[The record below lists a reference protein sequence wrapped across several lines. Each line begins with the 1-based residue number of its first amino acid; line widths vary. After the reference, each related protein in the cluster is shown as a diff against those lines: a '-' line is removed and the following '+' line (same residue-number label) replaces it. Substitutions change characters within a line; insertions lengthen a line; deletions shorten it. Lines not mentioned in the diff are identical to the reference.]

1 MIKKIQQLQGNNKP
15 SPPLKMML
23 ILNKYKKQNPFTP
36 IKFLPKMVLKRLSP
50 WFKNQLQNPAML
62 KMWNLHLSSLSKKKH
77 KRSCL
82 QLVKSMVIKNKFW
95 RNSRKILYNLNTIK
109 KLNNKLLRCLNK
121 NQLRSQVK
129 KMKLCRNLW
138 KILYN
143 KNRIKRLKK
152 SRLRKSRLK
161 KMKLCKNLWKILF
174 NKNKQKMISR
184 ISNKYYLP

>member
-36 IKFLPKMVLKRLSP
+36 IKFLPKMVLKRLSL
-50 WFKNQLQNPAML
+50 WFKNQLQNPTI
-62 KMWNLHLSSLSKKKH
+62 MWNLHPSLSSKKKL

-95 RNSRKILYNLNTIK
+95 RNLWKILYKMNTIK
-109 KLNNKLLRCLNK
+109 KLNKKLSRYK
-121 NQLRSQVK
+121 NQFQV
-129 KMKLCRNLW
+129 KMKLCRNSW

-143 KNRIKRLKK
+143 KNRIKRLNKI
-152 SRLRKSRLK
+152 RKSRLK

-174 NKNKQKMISR
+174 NKNKLKRISR
-184 ISNKYYLP
+184 RSNKYYLP